1 VGVGVGAFV
10 LLLLILAAI
19 LLLLRRRSGRKA
31 SDAVPVPAGAA
42 MSQSQYANIVVREP
56 EYDVGQ
62 VAVYSSAR
70 AFDDDDDNG
79 ANYAKGHLTMN

>member
-10 LLLLILAAI
+10 LLLLIFAAI
-19 LLLLRRRSGRKA
+19 LLLLRRRNGRKS

-42 MSQSQYANIVVREP
+42 MSQSQYANIIVREP

-62 VAVYSSAR
+62 VAV
-70 AFDDDDDNG
+70 DDDDDNG
-79 ANYAKGHLTMN
+79 ANAHYAKGHLTMS